1 MSNSYDPMD
10 YTPPS
15 PSIHGISQ
23 ARIQEW
29 VAISFS
35 RGSSRLRDQTQV
47 SCIAGSRFTLWATRE
62 APLLLK
68 AKVKSKKNQQTPKQ
82 SEKKKK
88 KKLN

>member
-1 MSNSYDPMD
+1 MD
-10 YTPPS
+10 CSLPGFS
-15 PSIHGISQ
+15 VHGIFQ
-23 ARIQEW
+23 ARTPEALEW
-29 VAISFS
+29 AAISFP